1 MINSRYKII
10 RKLGEGRSTVYL
22 CSDIEF
28 PGKQYAIKILPKG
41 IDDKEVKSF
50 IKEYFILKKLEH
62 PNIIRPFGL
71 GAVVSVDKD
80 DEIEIGSSFITLE
93 YFDGKKLLNSRE
105 IYEEANLR
113 EILKQI
119 CSVLYYLHQS
129 KYIYYDLKPENIL
142 TSFDGDKPQ
151 IKLIDLGLA
160 EYSPSTTNYEVKG
173 TAYYIAPELLRKE
186 NHNHSVDL
194 YSLGIILYQIIY
206 NCFPFDAQNELD
218 IYKAAVDSEF
228 KFPHATN
235 YSPKIINIT
244 KKLLEKDLTI
254 RYSSALAV
262 IKDLGFP
269 IDLSITKEFLPAKVF
284 SSRNYTVNV
293 LSKYISDKSSSEV
306 FTVKGFDGVG
316 KTSLLSKMQEYY
328 PQAIFISDIKIKT
341 GAELVRYILRK
352 IIFSI
357 SVFPHLSEKEK
368 SLVISLMN
376 KSEEEIIDDLRSIM
390 ILISAKN
397 KFILLIDD
405 FNLFDQLTIDLLLE
419 VIPFLQVNGIKVII
433 SESSEHNF
441 LSSKINNVREVNL
454 GPFTVEEMT
463 QMLEESFSSEFPKKE
478 IHNLILSYSDL
489 IPGNIKSFIK
499 DLILLGIMKFSE
511 MGISFSDEE
520 DKLSILKK
528 AHFAIYDLRLANL
541 LEIELKAVKILAA
554 LDTYIDA
561 GVLSILLGLSEM
573 ETGKIILDLQLN
585 NIVQEY
591 TSGQTIIFTSEA
603 IKKHIYATIEDK
615 QKIHLHIAN
624 ILSSKVPSTN
634 RLEIA
639 RQYELAAEYE
649 ISFNVLM
656 TEVNESEKHSAFEY
670 IRKILTHLLDL
681 PLRKKMKDAVMIK
694 LSEVF
699 YKLGDMQSALGTL
712 KELKGTVSEKELDK
726 KLFLIEGSALIA
738 SGEFETGKK
747 VINNLLNEMDNIDE
761 VQKLK
766 VELAYAD
773 FELKRYG
780 EAKQQCDLLLNDTK
794 LSPESKG
801 RCYNLKGMIDIYQ
814 NNEMDSALEN
824 FRRAKQEFDKAN
836 EPIRISGAEV
846 NIGNIYNILAD
857 YEKAEEHWK
866 TALEINQSIG
876 NLDQEGLLHQNFGL
890 FYLDRQKYNLAIES
904 YLKAQKIFLSLGK
917 ESNYGLILIN
927 LGEVYLK
934 ICDYQKSIESLK
946 EAYKIFS
953 RLNNPEEVLES
964 LTLLG
969 KLFFSIGFLLKL
981 EETILSFEKFI
992 SSVNLPAKY
1001 KTNLKYLKILL
1012 KLLKEEKNFPDDINK
1027 VVLEYKKLEERN
1039 LMIECKFLM
1048 ISCLIREENFKAA
1061 YDELFDIELMDLCS
1075 QNSILAAER
1084 EYFLGIVSRNYKS
1097 DQLLPALTYFENA
1110 YELIKDENIAELTW
1124 KILYSISDLYI
1135 ERGNLNKAKQ
1145 FVVYTRELIYFIAE
1159 KIESPR
1165 LRAAYLKQKDRK
1177 KTLEKLENFYPA

>member
-1 MINSRYKII
+1 
-10 RKLGEGRSTVYL
+10 
-22 CSDIEF
+22 
-28 PGKQYAIKILPKG
+28 
-41 IDDKEVKSF
+41 
-50 IKEYFILKKLEH
+50 
-62 PNIIRPFGL
+62 
-71 GAVVSVDKD
+71 
-80 DEIEIGSSFITLE
+80 
-93 YFDGKKLLNSRE
+93 
-105 IYEEANLR
+105 
-113 EILKQI
+113 
-119 CSVLYYLHQS
+119 
-129 KYIYYDLKPENIL
+129 
-142 TSFDGDKPQ
+142 
-151 IKLIDLGLA
+151 
-160 EYSPSTTNYEVKG
+160 
-173 TAYYIAPELLRKE
+173 
-186 NHNHSVDL
+186 
-194 YSLGIILYQIIY
+194 
-206 NCFPFDAQNELD
+206 
-218 IYKAAVDSEF
+218 
-228 KFPHATN
+228 
-235 YSPKIINIT
+235 
-244 KKLLEKDLTI
+244 LTI

-262 IKDLGFP
+262 IKNLGFSLD
-269 IDLSITKEFLPAKVF
+269 IFITKEFLPAKVF

-306 FTVKGFDGVG
+306 FTAKGFDGSG
-316 KTSLLSKMQEYY
+316 KTSLLNKMQEYY
-328 PQAIFISDIKIKT
+328 PQAILISDIKIKT

-357 SVFPHLSEKEK
+357 FVFPHLTEDEKE
-368 SLVISLMN
+368 LVIRLLQ
-376 KSEEEIIDDLRSIM
+376 KSEEEILDDLRSTM
-390 ILISAKN
+390 ILVSVRS

-419 VIPFLQVNGIKVII
+419 IIPFLQVNGVKVII

-441 LSSKINNVREVNL
+441 LSSKINNVREVNV

-463 QMLEESFSSEFPKKE
+463 QMLEESFSNDFPKKE
-478 IHNLILSYSDL
+478 IHNLILTYSDL

-511 MGISFSDEE
+511 NGITFSDEE
-520 DKLSILKK
+520 DKLSVLKK
-528 AHFAIYDLRLANL
+528 AHFAIYDFRLANL
-541 LEIELKAVKILAA
+541 SKIELKAVKILAA

-561 GVLSILLGLSEM
+561 GILSKILGLPEE
-573 ETGKIILDLQLN
+573 ETENIILNLQLN
-585 NIVQEY
+585 NIIQEY
-591 TSGQTIIFTSEA
+591 TSGQIIIYTSEA
-603 IKKHIYATIEDK
+603 IKKHIYSAIENK
-615 QKIHLHIAN
+615 QKLHLQIAN
-624 ILSSKVPSTN
+624 ILIAKVPSTN
-634 RLEIA
+634 RLEVA
-639 RQYELAAEYE
+639 RQYELASEYE
-649 ISFNVLM
+649 SSFNILM

-681 PLRKKMKDAVMIK
+681 PLQKKMKDAVMIK

-699 YKLGDMQSALGTL
+699 YKLGDMQSVLGTL
-712 KELKGTVSEKELDK
+712 KELKSTLSKKELDN

-738 SGEFETGKK
+738 SGEYEIGKN
-747 VINNLLNEMDNIDE
+747 VITKLLNEIDNIDE
-761 VQKLK
+761 MQRLK

-780 EAKQQCDLLLNDTK
+780 EARQQCDFLLNDTE
-794 LSPESKG
+794 LSAELKG
-801 RCYNLKGMIDIYQ
+801 RCHNLKGMIDIYQ

-824 FRRAKQEFDKAN
+824 FQKAKHEFDKAN
-836 EPIRISGAEV
+836 EPIRVSGTEV

-904 YLKAQKIFLSLGK
+904 YLKAQNIFLSLGK
-917 ESNYGLILIN
+917 KSNYGLILIN

-934 ICDYQKSIESLK
+934 ICDYQNSIESLK

-981 EETILSFEKFI
+981 DETIISFEKLI
-992 SSVNLPAKY
+992 SNVNLPAKY
-1001 KTNLKYLKILL
+1001 ETNLKYLKILL
-1012 KLLKEEKNFPDDINK
+1012 QLLKEEKVFPDDINK
-1027 VVLEYKKLEERN
+1027 IVIEYKKVEERN

-1061 YDELFDIELMDLCS
+1061 YDQLFDIELMDLCS

-1084 EYFLGIVSRNYKS
+1084 EYFLGIISRNYKS
-1097 DQLLPALTYFENA
+1097 DQLLPPLTYFENA
-1110 YELIKDENIAELTW
+1110 YELIKDENITELTW

-1165 LRAAYLKQKDRK
+1165 LRAAYFKQKDRI